1 MPELHAFSDMLSL
14 PARQPSIK
22 IDRSSSRVLC
32 CRLSRT
38 FNVAYRMRTIPSVL
52 SIRRCLET
60 LFYRSLSTL
69 DGDLLFFL
77 LACTKRQ
84 LVTFF
89 AVSPSFIPCTG
100 VRSYRYRN
108 LSSLR
113 SLNIAHWQRHEPP
126 IYRSPLRPAIVKP
139 QNMLRL
145 CPHDEPGSGRLS
157 TERDIK
163 RATVLP
169 VMFTHHQ
176 DTASTSAPM
185 QHISPAE
192 VGIKCKHQTNTLA
205 PLGSTGTDRA
215 TLVRNLSGDSTDFSN
230 LSAAASSGDGAGSDA
245 IIACFASSSTSSIR
259 LDTDKDYAVVS
270 SAPLPFGL
278 IVISR

>member
-14 PARQPSIK
+14 PASHPSIK
-22 IDRSSSRVLC
+22 IDRSSSSVIC
-32 CRLSRT
+32 CRLYRT

-84 LVTFF
+84 LVRFF

-100 VRSYRYRN
+100 VRSYRCRN

-113 SLNIAHWQRHEPP
+113 SPNSAHRPRHEPP
-126 IYRSPLRPAIVKP
+126 IYRSPLIPVVVKT

-145 CPHDEPGSGRLS
+145 CPHDEPGSGRVS
-157 TERDIK
+157 AERDIK
-163 RATVLP
+163 RAAVLP

-176 DTASTSAPM
+176 DMTSTSTPM
-185 QHISPAE
+185 PHISSAE
-192 VGIKCKHQTNTLA
+192 VGIKCKRQTNTLA
-205 PLGSTGTDRA
+205 PLGSTVTNRA
-215 TLVRNLSGDSTDFSN
+215 TLVRNLSGGPNDFSN
-230 LSAAASSGDGAGSDA
+230 LSATASPGDQASSDA
-245 IIACFASSSTSSIR
+245 IIACFASSSALSIG

-270 SAPLPFGL
+270 STSLPLD
-278 IVISR
+278 